1 MASETTF
8 DHWKVVFSWGKVRKR
23 ALTENPLMGG
33 FWSFRFFIFTLSCVK
48 IKKNSPW
55 YTFFVSLHVPDNS
68 GKQVNKLPLSRQK
81 AKLAR
86 IESPEDNPLRPGL
99 NLQHKIMF
107 VFLFLHF
114 LSIAS
119 GVVDVSLGFRGRV
132 VRDIAWL
139 EINIIECL
147 DHQLMG
153 GGTYTLHNWHFTTS
167 YNNSCP
173 SIVHFSFPKSDV
185 ILRHPVRHFHPQYL
199 DAFWFYNCTSIK
211 SYYYYQCCDSEDTR
225 TRAKT
230 QKGSRMPSFCH
241 LHHLSLMFA
250 NHFVP
255 VASCT

>member
-1 MASETTF
+1 MCQNQE
-8 DHWKVVFSWGKVRKR
+8 
-23 ALTENPLMGG
+23 
-33 FWSFRFFIFTLSCVK
+33 K
-48 IKKNSPW
+48 I
-55 YTFFVSLHVPDNS
+55 TVIHFFFVSLHVPDNS
-68 GKQVNKLPLSRQK
+68 GKQVNNLPLSRQK

-185 ILRHPVRHFHPQYL
+185 ILRHPVRHFHPKYL

-225 TRAKT
+225 TSSSSVSHVCVC
-230 QKGSRMPSFCH
+230 QSFCTGGVMH
-241 LHHLSLMFA
+241 IGLSGRRSIISNITCERLSSLSPFNIQNCHTPDHHSQQ
-250 NHFVP
+250 P
-255 VASCT
+255 